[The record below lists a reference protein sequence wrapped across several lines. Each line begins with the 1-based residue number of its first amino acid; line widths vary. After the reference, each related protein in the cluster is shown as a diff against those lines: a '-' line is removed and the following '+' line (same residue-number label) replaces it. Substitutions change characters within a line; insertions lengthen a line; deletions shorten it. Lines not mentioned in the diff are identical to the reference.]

1 MRRSEAVRRA
11 LRAAGAMGRV
21 RARGL
26 RVARRVRARVLRV
39 ARRVRARGLQAVRL
53 AGLVAPAAWAL
64 AAAQWGIPASTKS
77 TATAQGIAWE
87 QAPAS
92 IHRRALLPVLP
103 VLPVRLKRQPKT
115 RRAPRHAFK
124 KARFGIKKLHLCPH
138 QTATFCSRAA
148 ISCTAP

>member
-26 RVARRVRARVLRV
+26 RVARRVRARVLQAV
-39 ARRVRARGLQAVRL
+39 RRVRSRGLQAVRL

-64 AAAQWGIPASTKS
+64 AAAQWGTQASTKS
-77 TATAQGIAWE
+77 MATAQGIVWE
-87 QAPAS
+87 QAPAN
-92 IHRRALLPVLP
+92 IHRRALLP

-138 QTATFCSRAA
+138 QTAIFYSRAA